1 MDSFIRQNFI
11 GKDGFIWWIGQIAPK
26 EVWINNFLEG
36 VPGPIAS
43 TTDSQKTWGQR
54 YKVRIMGYHPYST
67 AELEDKDLPWAQCLS
82 APGNS
87 GSLNTAETVRL
98 NEGDVVIGWFLDGHN
113 AQVPMIMGTF
123 AHTTQWEELIALWKK
138 DGAPKSPFGVW
149 GGYSDSFGEDEGQ
162 SYAINKNNSNDNTKD
177 SDKSNE
183 QLDDK
188 TASDKDKKS
197 DTVQIHT
204 VDSTTGQIINLC
216 DTGATDGIKNDV
228 LGLVKD
234 VQALKGKMDFGNE
247 FFRDKVKGLVSS
259 TTESVVRKSGS
270 LVSGMVDHAFNKII
284 PIGKTGL
291 DVLYKGVFGKIIA
304 ATANPAVAHLA
315 GVAAQNAMLGP
326 LNKAENLIG
335 CLANN
340 IIADLGGMT
349 EEILNSVVDNVFN
362 FTDCVGDQ
370 TVGAITNGIIEKV
383 GGGMAGALGGLDKIL
398 SFFGGKKGF
407 DITEIIR
414 NSGGAS
420 IAGQVG
426 LRGCNEP
433 VKRDELGPCRY
444 RLGYGPISSSPKDLD
459 KIVKDANAAWA
470 IRQAAK
476 LTKFPLDG
484 IQDIAGALDIFNSDM
499 KEPGYKSSI
508 SDCYSGLPTICE
520 PPKINIF
527 GGGGLGAEAIPIFGN
542 IVGTGSK
549 RTGSIID
556 IKMTNPGNNY
566 QFPPFVEIV
575 DNCNQGLGAQARA
588 TVKDGKVNIYVI
600 SEGEN
605 YPVGDQPEMAVVDV
619 NIINP
624 GSGYAEGDTVT
635 DNIGNEYDVTIQ
647 SGAIVKVKPITTIGV
662 EEVVELA
669 IKSTTGRDA
678 LLFATI
684 DERPEYQGVV
694 KQQID
699 CVAPRTDNLVGYV
712 KGEPYYGDFH
722 VHPNTGKKM
731 VGAAHTTTPHE
742 VIYDTPQESL

>member
-1 MDSFIRQNFI
+1 MDSFIKQNFI
-11 GKDGFIWWIGQIAPK
+11 GKDGFVWWIGQIAPEK
-26 EVWINNFLEG
+26 VWIDNYG
-36 VPGPIAS
+36 KIS
-43 TTDSQKTWGQR
+43 TESKKAWGQR
-54 YKVRIMGYHPYST
+54 YKVRIMGYHPYSI
-67 AELEDKDLPWAQCLS
+67 AELKDEDLPWAQVLTTS
-82 APGNS
+82 GNS
-87 GSLNTAETVRL
+87 GSQNTAETVRL
-98 NEGDVVIGWFLDGHN
+98 AQGDVVVGFFLDGHN
-113 AQVPMIMGTF
+113 AQVPMIMGAF
-123 AHTTQWEELIALWKK
+123 ANTTQWDDLKKLWKK
-138 DGAPKSPFGVW
+138 DGAPPSPFGVF
-149 GGYSDSFGEDEGQ
+149 GGYDKEFKEEG
-162 SYAINKNNSNDNTKD
+162 YAINKSSSNDNTEN
-177 SDKSNE
+177 SDISN
-183 QLDDK
+183 
-188 TASDKDKKS
+188 
-197 DTVQIHT
+197 VQITEGQAGERQQNDSTNEIHT
-204 VDSTTGQIINLC
+204 TDSTTGQIVNLC
-216 DTGATDGIKNDV
+216 DTGPTDGIKNDV

-247 FFRDKVKGLVSS
+247 FFRDKVKGLVRS
-259 TTESVVRKSGS
+259 TTESVVRKSGVM
-270 LVSGMVDHAFNKII
+270 VSGMVDHAFNEII
-284 PIGKTGL
+284 PIGKVGL
-291 DVLYKGVFGKIIA
+291 RVLYDGVFGKVLA
-304 ATANPAVAHLA
+304 ATQNAAIAHLA

-349 EEILNSVVDNVFN
+349 EDILNSVVDNVFN

-398 SFFGGKKGF
+398 RFFGGKKGF
-407 DITEIIR
+407 DIKDVIR
-414 NSGGAS
+414 NTGGAS

-470 IRQAAK
+470 ISQAAK
-476 LTKFPLDG
+476 LTGFPLDG
-484 IQDIAGALDIFNSDM
+484 IQDIAGALDIFNSEM
-499 KEPGYKSSI
+499 KVPGFKSSI

-527 GGGGLGAEAIPIFGN
+527 GGGGFGAEAIPIFGN

-575 DNCNQGLGAQARA
+575 DNCDQGLGAQARA
-588 TVKDGKVNIYVI
+588 TVKDGKVNIYVV

>member
-1 MDSFIRQNFI
+1 MDSFIKQNFI
-11 GKDGFIWWIGQIAPK
+11 GKDGFVWWVGQVAPEK
-26 EVWINNFLEG
+26 VWKDNYGEI
-36 VPGPIAS
+36 S
-43 TTDSQKTWGQR
+43 TESKKIWGQR
-54 YKVRIMGYHPYST
+54 YKVRIMGYHPYSL
-67 AELEDKDLPWAQCLS
+67 AELSDEDLPWAQVLTT
-82 APGNS
+82 AGNS
-87 GSLNTAETVRL
+87 GSQNTMETVRL
-98 NEGDVVIGWFLDGHN
+98 TQGDVVVGFFLDGHN
-113 AQVPMIMGTF
+113 AQVPMIMGAF
-123 AHTTQWEELIALWKK
+123 AHTTQWDELKKLWKK
-138 DGAPKSPFGVW
+138 NGLPPSPFGVF
-149 GGYSDSFGEDEGQ
+149 GGYDKEFKKEG
-162 SYAINKNNSNDNTKD
+162 YAINPSSSNDGRKD
-177 SDKSNE
+177 SALSNVNITE
-183 QLDDK
+183 GQAGERQQNDS
-188 TASDKDKKS
+188 TNE
-197 DTVQIHT
+197 IHT
-204 VDSTTGQIINLC
+204 TDSTTGQIINLC
-216 DTGATDGIKNDV
+216 DTGPTDGIKNDV

-234 VQALKGKMDFGNE
+234 VQALKSKMDFGNE
-247 FFRDKVKGLVSS
+247 FFRDKVKGLVRS
-259 TTESVVRKSGS
+259 TTESVVRKSGVM
-270 LVSGMVDHAFNKII
+270 VSGMVDHAFNEII
-284 PIGKTGL
+284 PIGKVGL
-291 DVLYKGVFGKIIA
+291 RVLYDGVFGKVLA
-304 ATANPAVAHLA
+304 ATQNPAIAHLA

-349 EEILNSVVDNVFN
+349 EDILNSVVDNVFN

-398 SFFGGKKGF
+398 RFFGGKKGF
-407 DITEIIR
+407 DIKDVIR
-414 NSGGAS
+414 NTGGAS

-470 IRQAAK
+470 ISQAAK
-476 LTKFPLDG
+476 LTGFPLDG
-484 IQDIAGALDIFNSDM
+484 IQDIAGALDIFNSEM
-499 KEPGYKSSI
+499 KVPGFKSSI

-556 IKMTNPGNNY
+556 IKMTNPGDNY

-662 EEVVELA
+662 EEVVELT
-669 IKSTTGRDA
+669 INSTTGRDA
-678 LLFATI
+678 LIFATI

>member
-1 MDSFIRQNFI
+1 MDSFIKQNFI
-11 GKDGFIWWIGQIAPK
+11 GKDGFVWWIGQIAPEK
-26 EVWINNFLEG
+26 VWIDNYG
-36 VPGPIAS
+36 KIS
-43 TTDSQKTWGQR
+43 TESKKAWGQR
-54 YKVRIMGYHPYST
+54 YKVRIMGYHPYSI
-67 AELEDKDLPWAQCLS
+67 AELKDEDLPWAQVLTT
-82 APGNS
+82 AGNS
-87 GSLNTAETVRL
+87 GSQNTAETVRL
-98 NEGDVVIGWFLDGHN
+98 AQGDVVVGFFLDGHN
-113 AQVPMIMGTF
+113 AQVPMIMGAF
-123 AHTTQWEELIALWKK
+123 ANTTQWDDLKKIWKK
-138 DGAPKSPFGVW
+138 DGAPPSPFGVF
-149 GGYSDSFGEDEGQ
+149 GGYDKEFKEEG
-162 SYAINKNNSNDNTKD
+162 YAINKSSSNDNTD
-177 SDKSNE
+177 NSDLSN
-183 QLDDK
+183 
-188 TASDKDKKS
+188 
-197 DTVQIHT
+197 VQITDTQASERDNDDPTTQTHT
-204 VDSTTGQIINLC
+204 VDSTTGQIVNLC
-216 DTGATDGIKNDV
+216 DTGPTDGIKNDV

-259 TTESVVRKSGS
+259 TTESVVRKSGVM
-270 LVSGMVDHAFNKII
+270 VSGMVDHAFNEII
-284 PIGKTGL
+284 PIGKVGL
-291 DVLYKGVFGKIIA
+291 RVLYDGVFGKILA
-304 ATANPAVAHLA
+304 ATQNPAIAHLA

-349 EEILNSVVDNVFN
+349 EDILNSVVDNVFN
-362 FTDCVGDQ
+362 FTDCIGDQ

-398 SFFGGKKGF
+398 RFFGGKKGF
-407 DITEIIR
+407 DITEVLR

-470 IRQAAK
+470 ISQAAK
-476 LTKFPLDG
+476 LTGFPLDG
-484 IQDIAGALDIFNSDM
+484 IQDIAGALDIFNSEM
-499 KEPGYKSSI
+499 KVPGFKSSI

-542 IVGTGSK
+542 IVGSGSK

-575 DNCNQGLGAQARA
+575 DNCDQGLGAQARA
-588 TVKDGKVNIYVI
+588 TVKDGKVNIYVV

-605 YPVGDQPEMAVVDV
+605 YPVGDQPEMSVVDV

-624 GSGYAEGDTVT
+624 GSGYTEGDTVT
-635 DNIGNEYDVTIQ
+635 DNIGNEYDVIIQ
-647 SGAIVKVKPITTIGV
+647 SGAIVKVKPVTTIAV
-662 EEVVELA
+662 EEVVELTVN
-669 IKSTTGRDA
+669 STTGRDA
-678 LLFATI
+678 LMFATI

>member
-1 MDSFIRQNFI
+1 
-11 GKDGFIWWIGQIAPK
+11 
-26 EVWINNFLEG
+26 
-36 VPGPIAS
+36 
-43 TTDSQKTWGQR
+43 
-54 YKVRIMGYHPYST
+54 MGYHPYSI
-67 AELEDKDLPWAQCLS
+67 AELKDEDLPWAQVLTT
-82 APGNS
+82 AGNS
-87 GSLNTAETVRL
+87 GSQNTAETVRL
-98 NEGDVVIGWFLDGHN
+98 AQGDVVVGFFLDGHN
-113 AQVPMIMGTF
+113 AQVPMIMGAF
-123 AHTTQWEELIALWKK
+123 ANTTQWDDLKKLWKK
-138 DGAPKSPFGVW
+138 DGAPPSPFGVF
-149 GGYSDSFGEDEGQ
+149 GGYDKEFKEDG
-162 SYAINKNNSNDNTKD
+162 YAINKSSSNDNTD
-177 SDKSNE
+177 NSDISN
-183 QLDDK
+183 
-188 TASDKDKKS
+188 
-197 DTVQIHT
+197 VQVTQGQANNRQQNDPTNEIHT
-204 VDSTTGQIINLC
+204 TDSTTGQIVNLC
-216 DTGATDGIKNDV
+216 DTGPTDGIKNDV

-259 TTESVVRKSGS
+259 TTESVVRKSGVM
-270 LVSGMVDHAFNKII
+270 VSGMVDHAFNEII
-284 PIGKTGL
+284 PIGKVGL
-291 DVLYKGVFGKIIA
+291 RVLYDGVFGKVLA
-304 ATANPAVAHLA
+304 ATQNPAIAHLA

-349 EEILNSVVDNVFN
+349 EDILNSVVDNVFN

-398 SFFGGKKGF
+398 RFFGGKKGF
-407 DITEIIR
+407 DIKDVIR
-414 NSGGAS
+414 NTGGAS

-470 IRQAAK
+470 ISQAAK
-476 LTKFPLDG
+476 LTGFPLDG
-484 IQDIAGALDIFNSDM
+484 IQDIAGALDIFNSEM
-499 KEPGYKSSI
+499 KVPGFKSSI

-527 GGGGLGAEAIPIFGN
+527 GGGGFGAEAIPIFGN

-575 DNCNQGLGAQARA
+575 DNCDQGIGAQARA
-588 TVKDGKVNIYVI
+588 TVKDGKVNIYVV

-605 YPVGDQPEMAVVDV
+605 YPVSDQPQMAVVDV

-624 GSGYAEGDTVT
+624 GSGYTEGDTVT
-635 DNIGNEYDVTIQ
+635 DNIGNDYDIVIQ
-647 SGAIVKVKPITTIGV
+647 SGAIVKVKPITTIAV
-662 EEVVELA
+662 EEVVELTVN
-669 IKSTTGRDA
+669 STTGRDA
-678 LLFATI
+678 LMFATI

>member
-1 MDSFIRQNFI
+1 MDSFIKQNFI
-11 GKDGFIWWIGQIAPK
+11 GKDGFVWWIGQIAP
-26 EVWINNFLEG
+26 ERVWIDNYG
-36 VPGPIAS
+36 KIS
-43 TTDSQKTWGQR
+43 TESKKAWGQR
-54 YKVRIMGYHPYST
+54 YKVRIMGYHPYSI
-67 AELEDKDLPWAQCLS
+67 AELKDEDLPWAQVLTT
-82 APGNS
+82 AGNS
-87 GSLNTAETVRL
+87 GSQNTAETVRL
-98 NEGDVVIGWFLDGHN
+98 AQGDVVVGFFLDGHN
-113 AQVPMIMGTF
+113 AQVPMIMGAF
-123 AHTTQWEELIALWKK
+123 ANTTQWDDLKKLWKK
-138 DGAPKSPFGVW
+138 DGAPPSPFGVF
-149 GGYSDSFGEDEGQ
+149 GGYDKEFKGEG
-162 SYAINKNNSNDNTKD
+162 YAINKSSSNDNTEN
-177 SDKSNE
+177 SDISN
-183 QLDDK
+183 
-188 TASDKDKKS
+188 
-197 DTVQIHT
+197 VQVTQGQANNRQQNDPTNEIHT
-204 VDSTTGQIINLC
+204 TDSTTGQIVNLC
-216 DTGATDGIKNDV
+216 DTGPTDGIKNDV

-259 TTESVVRKSGS
+259 TTESVVRKSGVM
-270 LVSGMVDHAFNKII
+270 VSGMVDHAFNEII
-284 PIGKTGL
+284 PIGKVGL
-291 DVLYKGVFGKIIA
+291 RVLYDGVFGKVLA
-304 ATANPAVAHLA
+304 ATQNPAIAHLA

-349 EEILNSVVDNVFN
+349 EDILNSVVDNVFN

-398 SFFGGKKGF
+398 RFFGGKKGF
-407 DITEIIR
+407 DIKDVIR
-414 NSGGAS
+414 NTGGAS

-470 IRQAAK
+470 ISQAAK
-476 LTKFPLDG
+476 LTGFPLDG
-484 IQDIAGALDIFNSDM
+484 IQDIAGALDIFNSEM
-499 KEPGYKSSI
+499 KVPGFKSSI

-527 GGGGLGAEAIPIFGN
+527 GGGGFGAEAIPIFGN

-575 DNCNQGLGAQARA
+575 DNCDQGIGAQARA
-588 TVKDGKVNIYVI
+588 TVKDGKVNIYVV

-605 YPVGDQPEMAVVDV
+605 YPVSDQPQMAVVDV

-624 GSGYAEGDTVT
+624 GSGYTEGDTVT
-635 DNIGNEYDVTIQ
+635 DNIGNDYDIVIQ
-647 SGAIVKVKPITTIGV
+647 SGAIVKVKPITTIAV
-662 EEVVELA
+662 EEVVELTVN
-669 IKSTTGRDA
+669 STTGRDA
-678 LLFATI
+678 LMFATI

>member
-1 MDSFIRQNFI
+1 MDSFIKQNFI
-11 GKDGFIWWIGQIAPK
+11 GKDGFVWWVGQVAPEK
-26 EVWINNFLEG
+26 VWKDNYGDI
-36 VPGPIAS
+36 S
-43 TTDSQKTWGQR
+43 TESKKVWGQR
-54 YKVRIMGYHPYST
+54 YKVRIMGYHPYSLT
-67 AELEDKDLPWAQCLS
+67 ELSDEDLPWAQCLT

-87 GSLNTAETVRL
+87 GSQNTMETVRL
-98 NEGDVVIGWFLDGHN
+98 TQGDVVVGFFLDGHN
-113 AQVPMIMGTF
+113 AQVPMIMGAF
-123 AHTTQWEELIALWKK
+123 AHTTQWDELKKLWKK
-138 DGAPKSPFGVW
+138 NGLPPSPFGVF
-149 GGYSDSFGEDEGQ
+149 GGYDKEFKKEG
-162 SYAINKNNSNDNTKD
+162 YAINPSSSNDGRKD
-177 SDKSNE
+177 SALSNVNITE
-183 QLDDK
+183 GQAGERQQNDS
-188 TASDKDKKS
+188 TNE
-197 DTVQIHT
+197 IHT
-204 VDSTTGQIINLC
+204 TDSTTGQIINLC
-216 DTGATDGIKNDV
+216 DTGPTDGIKNDV

-234 VQALKGKMDFGNE
+234 VQALKSKMDFGNE
-247 FFRDKVKGLVSS
+247 FFRDKVKGLVRS
-259 TTESVVRKSGS
+259 TTESVVRKSGVM
-270 LVSGMVDHAFNKII
+270 VSGMVDHAFNEII
-284 PIGKTGL
+284 PIGKVGL
-291 DVLYKGVFGKIIA
+291 RVLYDGVFGKVLA
-304 ATANPAVAHLA
+304 ATQNPAIAHLA

-349 EEILNSVVDNVFN
+349 EDILNSVVDNVFN

-398 SFFGGKKGF
+398 RFFGGKKGF
-407 DITEIIR
+407 DIKDVIR
-414 NSGGAS
+414 NTGGAS

-470 IRQAAK
+470 ISQAAK
-476 LTKFPLDG
+476 LTGFPLDG
-484 IQDIAGALDIFNSDM
+484 IQDIAGALDIFNSEM
-499 KEPGYKSSI
+499 KVPGFKSSI